1 MTAARRKVRGDW
13 GLARHQV
20 SLVGYWRH
28 KIHADDPVD
37 PEET

>member
-1 MTAARRKVRGDW
+1 MSSEYGIESQW

-28 KIHADDPVD
+28 RIHADDPVD
-37 PEET
+37 PEEG